1 MKVVE
6 LPFEE
11 TPPPSLLHPH
21 IGQGHLLIPAL
32 LSSLKV
38 GSLKLLLELH
48 VVIRLPRVG
57 LQFMRAVTVL
67 LHHYIPRM
75 LHKGIDLLL
84 LVSES
89 WRFQEGWNPKTYYLS
104 QISHGWFPLSSSCT
118 HCPPTP
124 APPQEFLPSRD
135 CFRTFSPHLLSSSI

>member
-21 IGQGHLLIPAL
+21 IGQGHLLIPAP

-48 VVIRLPRVG
+48 VVIRLPRLG
-57 LQFMRAVTVL
+57 LSVHEGGDCVASSLYSLDVAQRDRFV
-67 LHHYIPRM
+67 I
-75 LHKGIDLLL
+75 
-84 LVSES
+84 VSE
-89 WRFQEGWNPKTYYLS
+89 
-104 QISHGWFPLSSSCT
+104 
-118 HCPPTP
+118 
-124 APPQEFLPSRD
+124 
-135 CFRTFSPHLLSSSI
+135 